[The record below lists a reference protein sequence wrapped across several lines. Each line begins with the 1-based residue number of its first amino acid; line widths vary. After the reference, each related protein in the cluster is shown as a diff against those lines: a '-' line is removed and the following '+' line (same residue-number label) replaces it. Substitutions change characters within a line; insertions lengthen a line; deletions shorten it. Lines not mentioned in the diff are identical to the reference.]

1 MVQVTAQVFREDEL
15 RKKHE
20 KNILFLVFY
29 HRPDHMIISKI
40 SPFNQALPAPR
51 GCHTT
56 TL

>member
-1 MVQVTAQVFREDEL
+1 MVQVTAQVFREDEF
-15 RKKHE
+15 RKNMK
-20 KNILFLVFY
+20 KKTFLVFY